1 MSELIQEENLQ
12 ESTDAV
18 EEIEV
23 IEEEQNTEE
32 TEAVENTNSEANQ
45 TEQVE
50 EAKADSDDELENY
63 SDNVQKRINNL
74 TRKLREAERG
84 RDSALNYANSMKSEY
99 EALKGKSEKINQD
112 YYAEAE
118 TRLESQKQQATRVL
132 AEAQEAQDYD
142 KAAKATSLLST
153 IAVEENRIKMAK
165 EAPTNETVIPQEN
178 IQQQTPQPDPKAEAW
193 ADKNEWFGEDRIRTL
208 AAFTIHDDLVKEGFD
223 GQTDEYYNELD
234 NRLRSKFPNDFG
246 VETETVPAPQA
257 TQRVASAARAD
268 SQGSNKK
275 QVRLSPSEVEMAKKL
290 NVPLKEYAK
299 FVKR

>member
-1 MSELIQEENLQ
+1 MSEIQQEENLQ
-12 ESTDAV
+12 ESTDNV

-23 IEEEQNTEE
+23 IEEEQTPEESKTEE
-32 TEAVENTNSEANQ
+32 SVETSE
-45 TEQVE
+45 E
-50 EAKADSDDELENY
+50 EVKADSEDELENY
-63 SDNVQKRINNL
+63 SENVQKRINNL

-99 EALKGKSEKINQD
+99 ENLKGQSQKINQD
-112 YYAEAE
+112 YYSEAE
-118 TRLESQKQQATRVL
+118 TRLESQEQQATRVL
-132 AEAQEAQDYD
+132 AEAQEAQDFE
-142 KAAKATSLLST
+142 KVAKATSILST
-153 IAVEENRIKMAK
+153 IAVEKNKIATAK
-165 EAPTNETVIPQEN
+165 ENASNQVLQPTPSYQNQT
-178 IQQQTPQPDPKAEAW
+178 QQDLPQPDAKAEAW
-193 ADKNEWFGEDRIRTL
+193 ADKNDWFGEDRIRTL
-208 AAFTIHDDLVKEGFD
+208 AAFTIHDDLVQEGFD

-234 NRLRSKFPNDFG
+234 KRLRTKFPNDFG
-246 VETETVPAPQA
+246 VETEIAPTPQA

>member
-234 NRLRSKFPNDFG
+234 KRLRTKFPNDFG
-246 VETETVPAPQA
+246 VETEIAPVPQA

-268 SQGSNKK
+268 AQGSNKK

>member
-12 ESTDAV
+12 ESTDNV
-18 EEIEV
+18 DEIEV
-23 IEEEQNTEE
+23 IEEEQTPEE
-32 TEAVENTNSEANQ
+32 NQ
-45 TEQVE
+45 TEDSVGTSEQEV
-50 EAKADSDDELENY
+50 KAESEDELENY

-99 EALKGKSEKINQD
+99 ESLRGKSEKINQD

-118 TRLESQKQQATRVL
+118 TRLQSQKSQATRVL
-132 AEAQEAQDYD
+132 AEAQEAQDFE
-142 KAAKATSLLST
+142 KAAKATSVLST
-153 IAVEENRIKMAK
+153 IAVEENRIRTAR
-165 EAPTNETVIPQEN
+165 ENPTNETIIPQPN
-178 IQQQTPQPDPKAEAW
+178 LQQEQLPQPDIKAEAW
-193 ADKNEWFGEDRIRTL
+193 ADKNNWFGEDRIRTL
-208 AAFTIHDDLVKEGFD
+208 AAFTIHDDLVQEGFD

-234 NRLRSKFPNDFG
+234 KRLRTKFPNDFG
-246 VETETVPAPQA
+246 VETEIAQTPQA

>member
-208 AAFTIHDDLVKEGFD
+208 DAFTIHDDLVKEGFD

>member
-12 ESTDAV
+12 ESTDVV

-32 TEAVENTNSEANQ
+32 TEAVENTDSEANQ
-45 TEQVE
+45 SEQAE
-50 EAKADSDDELENY
+50 ETKADSDEELENY

-142 KAAKATSLLST
+142 KVAKATSLLST

-165 EAPTNETVIPQEN
+165 EAPTNETVMPQQN
-178 IQQQTPQPDPKAEAW
+178 MQQQTPQPDAKAEAW

>member
-1 MSELIQEENLQ
+1 MSEIQQEENLQ
-12 ESTDAV
+12 ESTDNV

-32 TEAVENTNSEANQ
+32 TEAVENTDSEANQ
-45 TEQVE
+45 TEQAE
-50 EAKADSDDELENY
+50 EAKAESDDELENY

-165 EAPTNETVIPQEN
+165 EAPTNETAIPQEN

>member
-12 ESTDAV
+12 ESTDSV

-32 TEAVENTNSEANQ
+32 AEAVENTDSEANQ
-45 TEQVE
+45 TEQAE
-50 EAKADSDDELENY
+50 EAKAESDDELENY

-84 RDSALNYANSMKSEY
+84 RDSALNYANSVKSEY
-99 EALKGKSEKINQD
+99 ETLKGKSEKINQD

-132 AEAQEAQDYD
+132 AEAQEAQDYE

-165 EAPTNETVIPQEN
+165 EAPANETVIPQQN
-178 IQQQTPQPDPKAEAW
+178 MQQQTPQPDPKAEAW

-246 VETETVPAPQA
+246 VETEAVPAPQA

>member
-12 ESTDAV
+12 ESTDSV

-23 IEEEQNTEE
+23 IEEEQNLEE
-32 TEAVENTNSEANQ
+32 TEAVENTDSEANQ
-45 TEQVE
+45 SEQDE
-50 EAKADSDDELENY
+50 EVKADSDDELENY

-84 RDSALNYANSMKSEY
+84 RDSALNYANNMKSEY
-99 EALKGKSEKINQD
+99 ETLKGKSEKINQD

-165 EAPTNETVIPQEN
+165 EAPKNEIVEPQQN
-178 IQQQTPQPDPKAEAW
+178 TQQQTPQPDPKAEAW

-246 VETETVPAPQA
+246 VETETVATPQA